1 MIILRRLV
9 LLKDLSSLDYII
21 FNIDIDILKCN
32 EKNAEAYLIILETYL
47 ERKKLPYQ
55 SLIDWKQL
63 NLNEEERDNII
74 E

>member
-21 FNIDIDILKCN
+21 SNIDIDILKCN

-47 ERKKLPYQ
+47 ERKKLP
-55 SLIDWKQL
+55 
-63 NLNEEERDNII
+63 
-74 E
+74 